1 MLDLPFQDRADF
13 EDADRGLVGSLDP
26 CVVRD
31 ATGRV
36 VWDNDAFGF
45 LGGDCPDTANPSLWR
60 QSQLCARQGL
70 FQVTEGIYQLRGLD
84 LSNMT
89 IVEGDHGVIVI
100 DPLISTETAAAGLAL
115 YRRHRGD
122 RPVTA
127 VIYTHSHGDHFGG
140 VRGVVTGEVPILAP
154 AGFMEHAVEENV
166 YAGGAMNR
174 RAVYMYGAELGKTP
188 TGQIGAGLGM
198 TTSTGTVSLIPPT
211 VDITRTGQRETVDGV
226 LMEFQ
231 LTPGTEAPA
240 EMNFLFPDRR
250 ALCMAENA
258 THNLHNLLTLRGA
271 LVRDP
276 RIWARYLNEAIVLYG
291 DRADVAFASHHW
303 PTWGHDKVIRFL
315 SEQRDLY
322 AYLHDQSLRLLNQG
336 YTGLEIAELIQ
347 LPPALER
354 AWHARGYYGSVSHDV
369 KGIYQRY
376 MGWFDGN
383 PASLWKHPPEDA
395 ARRYVDCLGGT
406 DAVVARARQYADSG
420 DLRFAA
426 ELLNHA
432 VFADPGHEDAR
443 QLLATTYDR
452 LGYGAENGTWRNF
465 YLMGALELRHGAIP
479 PSLSLA
485 SPDMIQALTVEQLFD
500 SIAIRI
506 NGPKAWSQELTIDWN
521 FTDETARHRMTL
533 SNGALIHWAGPAP
546 GATDLTLTLT
556 RPQLLGLLAGQ
567 GLDGIQTAG
576 DVAALHRL
584 LGLLDTPDPGFAIVT
599 P

>member
-1 MLDLPFQDRADF
+1 ML
-13 EDADRGLVGSLDP
+13 
-26 CVVRD
+26 VV
-31 ATGRV
+31 
-36 VWDNDAFGF
+36 
-45 LGGDCPDTANPSLWR
+45 
-60 QSQLCARQGL
+60 
-70 FQVTEGIYQLRGLD
+70 
-84 LSNMT
+84 
-89 IVEGDHGVIVI
+89 VIVI
-100 DPLISTETAAAGLAL
+100 DPLISTETAAAALAL
-115 YRRHRGD
+115 YRQHRGD
-122 RPVTA
+122 RPVTG

-140 VRGVVTGEVPILAP
+140 VRGVVTGDVPILAP
-154 AGFMEHAVEENV
+154 AGFLEHAVEENV

-174 RAVYMYGAELGKTP
+174 RAVYMYGAELAKTP
-188 TGQIGAGLGM
+188 EGQIGAGLGM

-211 VDITRTGQRETVDGV
+211 ADITRTGQQETVDGV
-226 LMEFQ
+226 LIEFQ

-276 RIWARYLNEAIVLYG
+276 RIWARYLHEAIVLFG

-322 AYLHDQSLRLLNQG
+322 AYLHDQSLRMLNQG

-354 AWHARGYYGSVSHDV
+354 AWHARGYYGSVSHNV
-369 KGIYQRY
+369 KAIYQRY

-383 PASLWKHPPEDA
+383 PASLWKHPPQEA
-395 ARRYVDCLGGT
+395 AHRYVDCLGGI
-406 DAVVARARQYADSG
+406 DAVVAKARQYADAG
-420 DLRFAA
+420 DLRFAG

-432 VFADPGHEDAR
+432 VFADPGHDEAK
-443 QLLATTYDR
+443 QLLATTYDK

-485 SPDMIQALTVEQLFD
+485 SPDLIQALTVEQLFD
-500 SIAIRI
+500 SIAIRV
-506 NGPKAWSQELTIDWN
+506 NGPKAWSHALTIDWD
-521 FTDETARHRMTL
+521 FTDQSTRHRMAL
-533 SNGALIHWAGPAP
+533 SNGALIHWANPAP
-546 GATDLTLTLT
+546 GGTDLTLTLT
-556 RPQLLGLLAGQ
+556 KPQLLGMLGGN
-567 GLDGIQTAG
+567 GLEGIQTQG
-576 DVAALHRL
+576 DPGALHQL
-584 LGLLDTPDPGFAIVT
+584 LSLLDTPDPGFAIVT